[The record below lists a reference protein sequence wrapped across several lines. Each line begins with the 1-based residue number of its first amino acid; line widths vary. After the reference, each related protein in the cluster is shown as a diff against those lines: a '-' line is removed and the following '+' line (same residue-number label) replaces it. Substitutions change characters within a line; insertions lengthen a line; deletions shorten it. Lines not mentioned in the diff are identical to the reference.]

1 MVNAVARVCLRRA
14 CLFVVALCLASGLA
28 LPAHAQAWLRA
39 ESEHYIVHA
48 RLPEGEL
55 RDLMQSIEEFDRVLY
70 GLMPAETRHGRK
82 PEFYLTDRVERIAHV
97 ADFGATAVCQDHA
110 ELPVAYSLYTTTD
123 FGQADPSEVFYCVT
137 QFHLGNG
144 FFRPKP
150 MWVTGGLSHYFA
162 TASRAEAGVFTIGKP
177 RNPRPVRNIT
187 SAALN
192 EALLVR
198 FRHRS
203 EMDYARFL
211 DLSRVIAS
219 PLLIEQQFAGV
230 LDRYVNAYVTGRSME
245 DAASELGDLEALA
258 AELAGRRIAT
268 PIRQVRIQPMFVADV
283 TIRRMRRDEIVLIDL
298 RIERMLETRLK
309 SSARELGELTRRFP
323 DSALVWYEY
332 AAAEY
337 ARVQNS
343 DFGGRPVFRGFG
355 FSNGELIVM
364 ANPYS
369 DAEAWR
375 AVNMALTIDPD
386 LAQARRLRAEI
397 LLSRLVREGNPDDAA
412 AYDEV
417 RAMLAPLARDP
428 EREPLAAALYHQSYV
443 EQDREP
449 PEAALK
455 QLRSAFLANAGV
467 GDFRYGYA
475 TALSR
480 RGEKN
485 EARGLLIS
493 MLNDPAYQAAAL
505 RALEVTQ

>member
-1 MVNAVARVCLRRA
+1 MVPRL
-14 CLFVVALCLASGLA
+14 CLFVMALCLAWCFA
-28 LPAHAQAWLRA
+28 LPVHAQAWLRA
-39 ESEHYIVHA
+39 ESDHYVVHA
-48 RLPEGEL
+48 RLDEAEL
-55 RDLMQSIEEFDRVLY
+55 RGLMQSIEEFDRVLH

-82 PEFYLTDRVERIAHV
+82 PELYLTDRPARIAR
-97 ADFGATAVCQDHA
+97 AANFGASAVCQDHA
-110 ELPVAYSLYTTTD
+110 ELPVAYALYTADPT
-123 FGQADPSEVFYCVT
+123 GERDPSEVFYCLT

-150 MWVTGGLSHYFA
+150 MWVTAGLSHYFA
-162 TASRAEAGVFTIGKP
+162 TASSKERGLFTIGKP
-177 RNPRPVRNIT
+177 RSIRPIRGIT
-187 SAALN
+187 SAAMT

-198 FRHRS
+198 FRHRTEAEYS
-203 EMDYARFL
+203 RFL

-219 PLLIEQQFAGV
+219 PLLIEPQYAGV
-230 LDRYVNAYVTGRSME
+230 LDRYIDAYVTGRSME
-245 DAASELGDLEALA
+245 DAARELGDLEALA
-258 AELAGRRIAT
+258 SELGQRRIVA
-268 PIRQVRIQPMFVADV
+268 PMRRVRIQPMFVADV
-283 TIRRMRRDEIVLIDL
+283 AVRRMARDEIALIDL
-298 RIERMLETRLK
+298 RIERLLETRLNA
-309 SSARELGELTRRFP
+309 SARELGELTRRFP

-375 AVNMALTIDPD
+375 AVNKALALDPD
-386 LAQARRLRAEI
+386 LAPARRLRAEI
-397 LLSRLVREGNPDDAA
+397 LLARLVREGNPDDPA

-417 RAMLAPLARDP
+417 RAMLGPLARAP

-443 EQDREP
+443 EQGREP

-455 QLRSAFLANAGV
+455 QLRLAFLANAGV
-467 GDFRYGYA
+467 GDFRYAYA
-475 TALSR
+475 TAQSR

-485 EARGLLIS
+485 EARSLLIS
-493 MLNDPAYQAAAL
+493 MLNDPAFQAAAF